1 MTGME
6 KTIDYDGI
14 GAVVIRSTPRIKRY
28 SLTIT
33 RGMVY
38 ANMPEGG
45 NEAKLMAFVGENRV
59 RILRALEKHPKQAL
73 LDDTKPLQ
81 TATFRLEI
89 CRADCDGYVAERMGK
104 LMRIYCP
111 KDTCFTSHD
120 VQTAL
125 RKLLADELRREAQRL
140 LPARLEMLA
149 KRHNMSY
156 TKVKI
161 RDPKT
166 RWGSCNRDK
175 VINLSI
181 SLMLLPWHLIDY
193 VLLHELCHTE
203 VMNHG
208 EVFRNLLSVLTN
220 GRAAALRMELG
231 NYHTLR

>member
-1 MTGME
+1 ME

-28 SLTIT
+28 SLAIT
-33 RGMVY
+33 RGMVF

-45 NEAKLMAFVGENRV
+45 DEAKLLAFVGKNRD
-59 RILRALEKHPKQAL
+59 RILRALERHPKRAL

-89 CRADCDGYVAERMGK
+89 CRADCSGYVAEREGE

-111 KDTCFTSHD
+111 KDTCFASDD
-120 VQTAL
+120 VQAAL
-125 RKLLADELRREAQRL
+125 KKLLANELRREAQRL
-140 LPARLEMLA
+140 LPARLDMLA

-161 RDPKT
+161 GDPKT
-166 RWGSCNRDK
+166 RWGSCNQDK
-175 VINLSI
+175 VINLSL

-208 EVFRNLLSVLTN
+208 ETFRNLLSILTN
-220 GRAAALRMELG
+220 GKEEALNKELG
-231 NYHTLR
+231 QYHTLR

>member
-1 MTGME
+1 ME

-14 GAVVIRSTPRIKRY
+14 GTVVIRSTPRIKLY

-33 RGMVY
+33 RGTVF

-45 NEAKLMAFVGENRV
+45 DEAKLLAFVGKNRD
-59 RILRALEKHPKQAL
+59 RILRALKKYPEQAP

-89 CRADCDGYVAERMGK
+89 SRANCIGYVAERDGE

-111 KDTCFTSHD
+111 MDTCFAAND
-120 VQTAL
+120 VQAAL
-125 RKLLADELRREAQRL
+125 KRLLADELRREAQRL

-149 KRHNMSY
+149 KRHNLSY
-156 TKVKI
+156 AKVKI
-161 RDPKT
+161 GDPKT
-166 RWGSCNRDK
+166 RWGSCNRNK
-175 VINLSI
+175 VINLSL

-208 EVFRNLLSVLTN
+208 EAFRNLLSVLTD
-220 GRAAALRMELG
+220 GKEAALRMELG
-231 NYHTLR
+231 EYHTLR